1 MTADLSRWPAAD
13 DLLDQALAL
22 PDAQRPAFLTDVA
35 GHDPDLL
42 AALEAIVAEAGRGDG
57 FLEPGGA
64 LSGEFGDEI
73 SRTLDDLPPT
83 GLVLTP
89 GARIEHYEIVELLG
103 RGGMAEVYRAR
114 DGRLNRDVALKVLP
128 LGFAQDAERAVRF
141 RREARVLASLNHPG
155 IGAIYGVAEQ
165 GDVRA
170 LVLEYVAGVTLA
182 DRIAGGPLPVTDTLA
197 IARQVAEAIKAA
209 HMQGILHRD
218 LKPANI
224 MLQRRDADI
233 VAKVLDFGLAKAL
246 TAAPDDTT
254 MQQLTQDSPFLL
266 GTAAYMSPEQIRK
279 ATVTERA
286 DLWAFGCVVFE
297 MLTGVRAFPGRSV
310 TEVLPQVMT
319 GEPDFDRLPADTPA
333 SVRRLVQ
340 RALDKDTRRRI
351 ATMAD
356 AILEIDAAGTP
367 AVAAPESR
375 PAWTDRVAGLITRR
389 WGARPRRDEP
399 AGHRT
404 EPPSS

>member
-1 MTADLSRWPAAD
+1 VTPDLSRWPAAD
-13 DLLDQALAL
+13 DLLDEALAL
-22 PDAQRPAFLTDVA
+22 PAAQRPEFLKKMG

-42 AALEAIVAEAGRGDG
+42 TALEAVLAEAGRDDG

-64 LSGEFGDEI
+64 LSGELGDEI
-73 SRTLDDLPPT
+73 SRALDDLPPT

-89 GARIEHYEIVELLG
+89 GARIEHYEILELLG

-114 DGRLNRDVALKVLP
+114 DSRLNRDVALKVLP

-141 RREARVLASLNHPG
+141 RREARVLAALNHPG

-182 DRIAGGPLPVTDTLA
+182 DRIAGGPLSVTEALA
-197 IARQVAEAIKAA
+197 IARQVADAIKSA
-209 HMQGILHRD
+209 HAQGILHRD

-224 MLQRRDADI
+224 MLQPRDGDI

-246 TAAPDDTT
+246 TPAPDDTT

-266 GTAAYMSPEQIRK
+266 GTAAYMSPEQIRR

-297 MLTGVRAFPGRSV
+297 MLTGVRAFPGSSV
-310 TEVLPQVMT
+310 TEVLPQVMN
-319 GEPDFDRLPADTPA
+319 GEPDFTRLPADTPV
-333 SVRRLVQ
+333 SVRRLLQ
-340 RALDKDTRRRI
+340 RALDKDARQRI
-351 ATMAD
+351 GTMAD
-356 AILEIDAAGTP
+356 AIIEIDEAATR
-367 AVAAPESR
+367 AVATAAPRSSWTERVVGLLTRGWGSR
-375 PAWTDRVAGLITRR
+375 ARR
-389 WGARPRRDEP
+389 QVPT
-399 AGHRT
+399 GHRT
-404 EPPSS
+404 GPPSS